1 MGMMPLLAALL
12 QSEIT
17 DGERTSEETTP
28 VIQEQ
33 VGTTLDETGDRLA
46 GVKELFDGTI
56 SYLNSPQ
63 FFANIIATVIVISL
77 SIIFYRVTIHLL
89 PRILHWSRPDDEAS
103 LDAAAL
109 ARIKRQDTAV
119 TLIRN
124 TLRYVVFS
132 IVALF
137 IFSIFVGTV
146 IPAAAGVSIIAAV
159 VGFGAQSFLRDIIA
173 GFFILFENQYS
184 VGDFISVEPTKA
196 SGMVEEFGLRT
207 TTIRSLSGE
216 VIYIPNGSLIG
227 VTNYVSG
234 QQRFTIEVQLKDE
247 EAAKRVLEEI
257 QEGHDLYLIPPRLID
272 RDETP
277 EGGPRLRLLAVVLPS
292 TAWLV
297 EENLVE
303 RIKAAAGED
312 SLAADP
318 LVYKVDSRNV
328 RRLREFIPGE

>member
-1 MGMMPLLAALL
+1 MMPFLATLL
-12 QSEIT
+12 QDGNT
-17 DGERTSEETTP
+17 DGERTSEETTS
-28 VIQEQ
+28 VIQAQ
-33 VGTTLDETGDRLA
+33 VGSTLDETGDRLA

-77 SIIFYRVTIHLL
+77 SIIFYRVTIRLL
-89 PRILHWSRPDDEAS
+89 PRILHWSRPDEAS

-184 VGDFISVEPTKA
+184 VGDFIAVEPTKA

-257 QEGHDLYLIPPRLID
+257 KEGHELYLIPPRLID

-328 RRLREFIPGE
+328 RRLREFVPGE

>member
-89 PRILHWSRPDDEAS
+89 PRILHWSRPDNEAS

-328 RRLREFIPGE
+328 RRLKEFIPGE

>member
-1 MGMMPLLAALL
+1 MRSLSYSLAVIF
-12 QSEIT
+12 Q
-17 DGERTSEETTP
+17 GETTGEETSGI
-28 VIQEQ
+28 VQKAA
-33 VGTTLDETGDRLA
+33 ETGKEATEEADSILQQA
-46 GVKELFDGTI
+46 LDSFYKGVVG
-56 SYLNSPQ
+56 YLTGPQ
-63 FFANIIATVIVISL
+63 FIGNLILTVLVIVL
-77 SIIFYRVTIHLL
+77 AVAFYRAAVHLT
-89 PRILHWSRPDDEAS
+89 PRLLRWHRPEDEEA
-103 LDAAAL
+103 LDASTL
-109 ARIKRQDTAV
+109 ARIKRQDTAI
-119 TLIRN
+119 TLVRN
-124 TLRYVVFS
+124 TLRYVVFA

-137 IFSIFVGTV
+137 VLSIFLRNVLPG
-146 IPAAAGVSIIAAV
+146 IAGASLLAAI

-184 VGDFISVEPTKA
+184 VGDFIAVEPQKVA
-196 SGMVEEFGLRT
+196 GMVEEFGLKT
-207 TTIRSLSGE
+207 TTIRALSGE
-216 VIYIPNGSLIG
+216 VIYVPNGSLTG

-257 QEGHDLYLIPPRLID
+257 QEGHELYLIPPRLVQ

-277 EGGPRLRLLAVVLPS
+277 EGGPRLRLLAIVLPS

-328 RRLREFIPGE
+328 RRLRDFIHEQ

>member
-12 QSEIT
+12 QSEST

-33 VGTTLDETGDRLA
+33 VGSTLDETGDRLA

-89 PRILHWSRPDDEAS
+89 PRILHWSRPDNEAS

-146 IPAAAGVSIIAAV
+146 IPAAAGVSILAAV

-312 SLAADP
+312 SLATDP

-328 RRLREFIPGE
+328 QRLREFIPPE

>member
-1 MGMMPLLAALL
+1 MRSLSYSPAVILQGETTGEETSGIVQKAAETGKEATEEADSILQQTLDSFYEGVVGYLTGPQFIVNLILTVLVIVLAA
-12 QSEIT
+12 
-17 DGERTSEETTP
+17 
-28 VIQEQ
+28 
-33 VGTTLDETGDRLA
+33 A
-46 GVKELFDGTI
+46 
-56 SYLNSPQ
+56 
-63 FFANIIATVIVISL
+63 
-77 SIIFYRVTIHLL
+77 FYRTAVHLT
-89 PRILHWSRPDDEAS
+89 PRILRWRRPEDEEA
-103 LDAAAL
+103 LDASAL
-109 ARIKRQDTAV
+109 ARIKRQDTAI
-119 TLIRN
+119 TLVRN
-124 TLRYVVFS
+124 TLRYVVFA
-132 IVALF
+132 IVALLVL
-137 IFSIFVGTV
+137 SIFLRNVLPG
-146 IPAAAGVSIIAAV
+146 IAGASLLAAI

-184 VGDFISVEPTKA
+184 VGDFIAVEPQKA
-196 SGMVEEFGLRT
+196 AGMVEEFGLRT
-207 TTIRSLSGE
+207 TTIRALSGE
-216 VIYIPNGSLIG
+216 VIYVPNGSLTG

-247 EAAKRVLEEI
+247 EAANRVLEEI
-257 QEGHDLYLIPPRLID
+257 QEGHELYLIPPRLVQ

-328 RRLREFIPGE
+328 RRLRDFIPEQ